1 MSEFEDDDIDKM
13 FEEMISSDELE
24 ADMPKIDAIISIE
37 QVPEPNI
44 LKDLIFIYQ
53 SLSQSVI
60 HVGEL
65 MLNFMAFEDY
75 KLDDEVN
82 DILGSMYKLSED
94 LDDYMIELLIEQ
106 SEMFKDEEDDDN
118 GE

>member
-13 FEEMISSDELE
+13 FEELISSD
-24 ADMPKIDAIISIE
+24 DMDISKEPRIDEIISIE
-37 QVPEPNI
+37 KVSLESI
-44 LKDLIFIYQ
+44 IKELTFIYQ

-65 MLNFMAFEDY
+65 MLNLISFDKHELNQD
-75 KLDDEVN
+75 VR
-82 DILGSMYKLSED
+82 DILGNMYKLSED
-94 LDDYMIELLIEQ
+94 LDDYMIDLLIDK
-106 SEMFKDEEDDDN
+106 SEDEKDQEDN